1 MDIEARSFARGATIA
16 LVVGASLAEPNALAG
31 QAKRPYSVE
40 DLFTVIAL
48 VITVAA
54 LTAAFIRDPTVTSLV
69 LAMPAALFG
78 IPAIYVTIARA
89 LRGKR

>member
-1 MDIEARSFARGATIA
+1 MNGTWCEQYKGVMFHVI
-16 LVVGASLAEPNALAG
+16 NA
-31 QAKRPYSVE
+31 
-40 DLFTVIAL
+40 FTVIAL